1 LGKGAICEAAFRV
14 AVNAFKACGTSN
26 TGMSGV
32 VGRGLRDLAMGLVQ
46 AFPSERGKLDAAE
59 LVVSQMAGQD
69 FAVRQTEVKK

>member
-1 LGKGAICEAAFRV
+1 MAKGAICETAFRV

-46 AFPSERGKLDAAE
+46 AFPAERGKLDAAE
-59 LVVSQMAGQD
+59 MVINERPPQD
-69 FAVRQTEVKK
+69 FVVGQPEVKR